1 MVSARREKLIAE
13 DKSMNAIAGNAVHTA
28 SSIDPVLDL
37 VDVTLQY
44 KTRDSL
50 VTAAYGVS
58 FKAYPGDRTILLGPS
73 GCGKS
78 TLLKA
83 IGGYLEPVAGRI
95 LFPGCPITQPAADR
109 GMVF

>member
-1 MVSARREKLIAE
+1 MVSAGRAKLSALG
-13 DKSMNAIAGNAVHTA
+13 KSVNATAGSTVHHA

-83 IGGYLEPVAGRI
+83 IGGYLQPVAGQI
-95 LFPGCPITQPAADR
+95 LFRGHPIKQPAA
-109 GMVF
+109 